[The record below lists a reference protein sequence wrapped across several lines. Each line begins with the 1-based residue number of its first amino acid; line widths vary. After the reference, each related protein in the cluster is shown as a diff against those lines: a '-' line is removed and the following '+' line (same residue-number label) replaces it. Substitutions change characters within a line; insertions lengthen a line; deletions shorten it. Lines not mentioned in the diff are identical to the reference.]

1 MKRSLITVLAML
13 LVTPMASAFESAFSA
28 EAVQTAPGMEPTR
41 MKFYVA
47 SSKAVRMEMQTPRGE
62 IIQQYFPGSGL
73 LRVIYPAQRQYIE
86 QKSPAPLALPGEVV
100 TNPCDQMPDAK
111 CENLGEEAVGE
122 QLAVHW
128 RVTRQGPD
136 NESQA
141 MEQWLDKKR
150 GVPLRQIFP
159 NGARIDAN
167 LTGVE
172 AINGRQAERWEIVMT
187 PKNGQTQ
194 TGIQWHDTEL
204 DVTIRES
211 LPNGSIRELVNINV
225 SEPDASLFE
234 IPAGFNKL
242 EVPSQEPRR

>member
-1 MKRSLITVLAML
+1 MIRSLITVLAMML
-13 LVTPMASAFESAFSA
+13 IAPVALAFEKPFSA

-47 SSKAVRMEMQTPRGE
+47 RSNAVRMEMQTPRGE
-62 IIQQYFPGSGL
+62 IIQQYFPDSGL

-86 QKSPAPLALPGEVV
+86 QQSPAPLALPGEVT

-111 CENLGEEAVGE
+111 CENLGEETIGE
-122 QLAVHW
+122 QKAIHW
-128 RVTRQGPD
+128 KVTRQGPD
-136 NESQA
+136 NVSQA

-159 NGARIDAN
+159 NGARIDAR
-167 LTGVE
+167 LTGLE
-172 AINGRQAERWEIVMT
+172 TINGRQAERWEIVMT
-187 PKNGQTQ
+187 PQNGQKQ

-225 SEPDASLFE
+225 SEPDARLFE
-234 IPAGFNKL
+234 IPDGFNKL
-242 EVPSQEPRR
+242 EVPPQEPRR